1 MSAYTWMWVAI
12 VAAGLLA
19 WVTKFAG
26 HVVPERFVENPRIHR
41 IAAFVTVALL
51 FALFTVQAFT
61 SGGAIVLDARVPAVG
76 VAAVLLYFRAPFI
89 VVVVAAAAVAAGLRA
104 LGVG

>member
-1 MSAYTWMWVAI
+1 MSAYSWMWAAI
-12 VAAGLLA
+12 IAAGVLA
-19 WVTKFAG
+19 WATKYAG

-61 SGGAIVLDARVPAVG
+61 SGGAVVLDARVPAVA
-76 VAAVLLYFRAPFI
+76 VAAVLLWRRAPFI
-89 VVVVAAAAVAAGLRA
+89 VVVIAAAAVAAGLR
-104 LGVG
+104 LIF

>member
-12 VAAGLLA
+12 IVAGLLA
-19 WVTKFAG
+19 WATKYAG
-26 HVVPERFVENPRIHR
+26 HVVPERLVENPRIHR

-61 SGGAIVLDARVPAVG
+61 TEGTITVDARVVAVA
-76 VAAVLLYFRAPFI
+76 VAAVLLWRRAPFI
-89 VVVVAAAAVAAGLRA
+89 VVVLAAAAVAAGLRA
-104 LGVG
+104 FGWG

>member
-1 MSAYTWMWVAI
+1 MTSYVWMWVAI
-12 VAAGLLA
+12 VGGGVLA
-19 WVTKFAG
+19 WATKYAG

-61 SGGAIVLDARVPAVG
+61 TGGAVVLDARVPAVA
-76 VAAVLLYFRAPFI
+76 VAAVLLWRHAPFI
-89 VVVVAAAAVAAGLRA
+89 VVVLVAALVAAGLRA
-104 LGVG
+104 LGWG